1 MSNSIKEYRNW
12 INMSNLDDSKSLDGK
27 EKKIQDQNEGKS
39 Y

>member
-1 MSNSIKEYRNW
+1 MSNSIKEHRNW

-39 Y
+39 N